1 MEKPANCKDRRGGIQ
16 RASCQRELTLLRR
29 IDGKDN
35 ATHVGERWTN
45 VHMVGERERRKEGG
59 TGGSSRDR

>member
-29 IDGKDN
+29 MDGKDN

-45 VHMVGERERRKEGG
+45 VRMGERERRERGGG